1 MSKFWAEAFQAVN
14 VAARRNRDPASPRR
28 RLISDGAVDPARV
41 GRVGQRTAQGARAF
55 GRLPHQRGVVRRDGA
70 VAQLQVVLEAYAHV
84 AAESRRGRDAGV
96 LLWSES
102 ADGPGQRMVAGGQ
115 EGQQIVGG
123 RGLPRA
129 VAAQNEQ
136 HRPGA
141 GRRQSALAQ
150 RLPAAHVGLVVQDDL
165 GQHAA
170 LGQPCQ
176 EGRQLAFRDLG
187 HGDLAQADGD
197 GLGRQFAHHRHLL
210 GGAVDAGGLAGHLH
224 QQLVAHRLAHGGQRV
239 AIGLGVQQVASV
251 RAAHVHV
258 HHGRA
263 GVQAGARLAA
273 QRLGRQRHGGMVGGL
288 LVGAVGRHGDDDGD
302 SASGRRGACGLGSAA
317 WVMAGSPAVRARSG
331 PGRRAAAGRSARSAA
346 MVSGVQ
352 A

>member
-1 MSKFWAEAFQAVN
+1 MPLPAT
-14 VAARRNRDPASPRR
+14 ARRSLRRWCRRSGARRPRWPA
-28 RLISDGAVDPARV
+28 GGPAR
-41 GRVGQRTAQGARAF
+41 ARF

-70 VAQLQVVLEAYAHV
+70 VAQLQVVLEAHAHV
-84 AAESRRGRDAGV
+84 AAEGRRGRDAGV
-96 LLWSES
+96 FFRSEG

-115 EGQQIVGG
+115 EGQQVLGG
-123 RGLPRA
+123 RGLSRA
-129 VAAQNEQ
+129 VAAQHEQ

-141 GRRQSALAQ
+141 GRHQSALAQ
-150 RLPAAHVGLVVQDDL
+150 RLPAARVGLVVQDDL

-176 EGRQLAFRDLG
+176 EGRQFAFRDLG

-251 RAAHVHV
+251 RAA
-258 HHGRA
+258 RA
-263 GVQAGARLAA
+263 C
-273 QRLGRQRHGGMVGGL
+273 
-288 LVGAVGRHGDDDGD
+288 
-302 SASGRRGACGLGSAA
+302 ASWPRR
-317 WVMAGSPAVRARSG
+317 R
-331 PGRRAAAGRSARSAA
+331 PGRRAPRGPAPRPSAA
-346 MVSGVQ
+346 RRDGRRP
-352 A
+352 ACRRRWAPR